1 MSTKILGRCLRL
13 LEEVIVADAALAKK
27 VSLHG
32 GDTVLS
38 LKVTTFLHSLEL
50 EAQEAAV
57 KWRESVHQ

>member
-1 MSTKILGRCLRL
+1 M
-13 LEEVIVADAALAKK
+13 ADAALAKK